1 MRTIAPLLAVALM
14 ATACGSMQ
22 TTTQVRDDVYDIPER
37 NVVTAAS
44 GAANAPAA
52 NGLPDDFVEDYYDP
66 TDPVNS
72 DLGYGAD
79 RSYHDIT
86 YNDPQYY
93 NYDRFGFN
101 TGSGVWGPSFGMG
114 MDQGWPGMNGGMWGN
129 PYWNNSYMS
138 GYGAWGSPWY
148 GSGWNMGMSMNWG
161 YPYYGFPP
169 YYGGYYPY
177 GGFYPYGM
185 YSPYGPA
192 CCVGC
197 GSYYGNTGV
206 YQHRPTLG
214 GGGGGGGTVGAPV
227 PVRYRPNTL
236 ISTRPNMSNEVRQA
250 TRTVTDQGRSTGTR
264 DRTQGQRSE
273 GSRNSGTLQMS
284 APSGGSRSG
293 GSPGGGS
300 RPSTGGG
307 RR

>member
-1 MRTIAPLLAVALM
+1 
-14 ATACGSMQ
+14 MQ

-37 NVVTAAS
+37 NAPVLAS
-44 GAANAPAA
+44 NGEPAPSA
-52 NGLPDDFVEDYYDP
+52 NGLPDGFVEDYYDP
-66 TDPVNS
+66 NDS
-72 DLGYGAD
+72 GKYDLGYAND

-101 TGSGVWGPSFGMG
+101 TGSGVWGSSFGMG
-114 MDQGWPGMNGGMWGN
+114 MNQGWPGMNGGMWGN

-148 GSGWNMGMSMNWG
+148 GSGWNMGGSMFWG
-161 YPYYGFPP
+161 QPYGGFPS

-185 YSPYGPA
+185 YPPFGPA
-192 CCVGC
+192 FCYGN
-197 GSYYGNTGV
+197 GSYYGNAGV
-206 YQHRPTLG
+206 YQHRPTL
-214 GGGGGGGTVGAPV
+214 GGGGGTVGAPV

-236 ISTRPNMSNEVRQA
+236 ISTRPNMTNEVRQA

-264 DRTQGQRSE
+264 ELTQGQRSE
-273 GSRNSGTLQMS
+273 GSRNGGTLQRSM
-284 APSGGSRSG
+284 PSGESRSG
-293 GSPGGGS
+293 GSPGGGGGGGS